1 MRSSTVR
8 AVASLVALLMV
19 LGAAAVAIV
28 AFTEDEGGLNGDAP
42 AATPTSTPTPQP
54 GSSEPP
60 TPDLQ
65 EFYSQQLEWESCRSG
80 FQCATLSVPVDYRDP
95 AGETIGLAVLKDSA
109 DIPSARVGSLVVNP
123 GGPGAPGT
131 SYAEN
136 STFAFRDVLRERFD
150 IVGFDPRG
158 TGESAPV
165 DCLSD
170 EELDA
175 FLAADPDP
183 DDNTE
188 AEALEADLAE
198 FHQGCAENSGAVV
211 GHVTTIEAARDMD
224 VLRAA
229 LGEATMTYFGASY
242 GTKLGATYADLFPD
256 KVGRLVLDG
265 AVDLAIDS
273 RQLSLEQAGGF
284 ETALRAYVEN
294 CIESTESCFLGDSV
308 DEGLERIRTFI
319 DDVESEPLST
329 DLGRELQVGNAFY
342 GIVAPLYNR
351 DYWSILSQGL
361 QTAFDGDG
369 SLLLRLAD
377 LYASRDEDGSYSD
390 NSAEAIY
397 AINCLDDPYSIP
409 ADEVEAQIPEFEEAS
424 PTFGRVFA
432 WGLVGC
438 RGIQV
443 ESSEKKRDVKAEG
456 AAPIVV
462 VGTTRD
468 PATPYEWAESL
479 AEQLESGVLVSRD
492 GDGHT
497 AYNSGNDCVDEAI
510 EAYLV
515 DGTVPEDGLSC

>member
-1 MRSSTVR
+1 MKGSTVR
-8 AVASLVALLMV
+8 AVASLVVLLMI
-19 LGAAAVAIV
+19 LGGAGAAIV
-28 AFTEDEGGLNGDAP
+28 LLSDEDSSINGGP
-42 AATPTSTPTPQP
+42 AATPTATPTPQP
-54 GSSEPP
+54 GASEPP
-60 TPDLQ
+60 KPDLGQ
-65 EFYSQQLEWESCRSG
+65 FYAQQLEWEPCRSG
-80 FQCATLSVPVDYRDP
+80 FECATLTVPLDYRDP
-95 AGETIGLAVLKDSA
+95 DGETIELAVLKDSA
-109 DIPSARVGSLVVNP
+109 DDPGARVGSLVVNP

-131 SYAEN
+131 GYAEN
-136 STFAFRDVLRERFD
+136 SSLAFRDVLRERFD

-158 TGESAPV
+158 AGDSAPV

-170 EELDA
+170 PELDE

-183 DDNTE
+183 DDA
-188 AEALEADLAE
+188 AEIDALEEDLAE
-198 FHQGCAENSGAVV
+198 FHEGCVENSGEIVA
-211 GHVTTIEAARDMD
+211 HVTTIEAARDMD

-229 LGEATMTYFGASY
+229 LGEAQMLYFGASY

-265 AVDLAIDS
+265 AVDLAISS

-294 CIESTESCFLGDSV
+294 CIESTDSCFLGDSV

-319 DDVESEPLST
+319 DDVEAEPLQT
-329 DLGRELQVGNAFY
+329 DLDRDLQVGNAFY

-351 DYWSILSQGL
+351 DYWTILSQGL

-369 SLLLRLAD
+369 TLLLRLAD
-377 LYASRDEDGSYSD
+377 LYSSREDDGSYAD
-390 NSAEAIY
+390 NSSEAIY
-397 AINCLDDPYSIP
+397 AVNCLDDPYSIP
-409 ADEVEAQIPEFEEAS
+409 PEEVPAQIPEFEEVS

-432 WGLVGC
+432 WGLMGC

-443 ESSEKKRDVKAEG
+443 ESSEEPRRVRAAG

-462 VGTTRD
+462 IGTTRD
-468 PATPYEWAESL
+468 PATPYEWAVSL
-479 AEQLESGVLVSRD
+479 ADQLESGVLVSRD

-497 AYNSGNDCVDEAI
+497 AYNSGNDCVDEAV

-515 DGTVPEDGLSC
+515 DGRVPEDGLSC